1 MLTPEQLQNL
11 PQELTDLYEQLSEFI
26 LRDIARR
33 IAKGAQITDT
43 AEYQMYR
50 ARSLGLST
58 DEIAAKIAEING
70 SSAAEVNRL
79 IREAAAQSDEFD
91 RKMLGADKGAA
102 IPLEDNQQLQ
112 KLISAQIAETAGKCE
127 NLTNTMGFADHDFLG
142 RVYYLSMTDMYRREM
157 DAAHMKVATGA
168 TDYMTA
174 IRQACNKLAASG
186 VRTIDYESGRSDR
199 IEVAARRAILTSV
212 AHVTHRI
219 SEQNGEELGADGWEM
234 SAHSGSRPS
243 HAVYQGRQYTQEQY
257 ERIIKPLIS
266 EPNCRHDV
274 FPIILGVSE
283 PVYTEEELQNIDQ
296 PPFTYEGRKYTAY
309 EASQQMRKME
319 RAMRKQKDRCIVAD
333 ATGDEESFTAAS
345 IKLRRQKD
353 IYEDFC
359 KAADSY
365 TQYERTYVAGYDRRL
380 AGKTGAVTRK
390 QREFEKAQMRLTEGT
405 SHDIIEKTET
415 SDFKNI
421 ISPQNGMSKEYQTV
435 LENKFSGGTADA
447 KRAFTRYVKH
457 DSVADS
463 SYDKTAHFSPV
474 TQKIKMNFAKD
485 QINPKGSGTTFFH
498 EHGHYIDYTS
508 CEGDGYTSTKSPEF
522 GKLLKSD
529 FDSYVNSV
537 MKQNHIELPAA
548 YYKISKELSGHKQ
561 HSVSDLFGGISGN
574 QCVGR
579 YRHKDLYWT
588 KNGAVEKEAF
598 AHMYE
603 AQFDAEKY
611 ELMKKYF
618 PNALNEFEK
627 LLNGVIK

>member
-11 PQELTDLYEQLSEFI
+11 PQELTDLYDQLSEFI

-33 IAKGAQITDT
+33 IAKGAEITDT
-43 AEYQMYR
+43 AEYQLYR
-50 ARSLGLST
+50 AKSLGLST

-70 SSAAEVNRL
+70 SSASEINRL

-91 RKMLGADKGAA
+91 RKMLGVDKGAA
-102 IPLEDNQQLQ
+102 VPLEENAQLQ

-157 DAAHMKVATGA
+157 DSAHMKVVTGA

-243 HAVYQGRQYTQEQY
+243 HAVYQGRQYTQKQY

-296 PPFTYEGRKYTAY
+296 PPFTYEGRTYTAY

-333 ATGDEESFTAAS
+333 AAGDEESFTTAS

-390 QREFEKAQMRLTEGT
+390 QRAFEKVQIRLTEEKNRA
-405 SHDIIEKTET
+405 IIEQEKRKEQFRSDLKSGKINT
-415 SDFKNI
+415 SLDVKNQKKHI
-421 ISPQNGMSKEYQTV
+421 ISPEWKNNVRQQIKKLHDGDTKAASPKSRLFKDVTPEKLFKEYSGKGTLRLQKNSTTV
-435 LENKFSGGTADA
+435 DEFVTADYPVGITFDR
-447 KRAFTRYVKH
+447 KLQKYVRTRRFQIRYQDGGYH
-457 DSVADS
+457 L
-463 SYDKTAHFSPV
+463 FPV
-474 TQKIKMNFAKD
+474 
-485 QINPKGSGTTFFH
+485 S
-498 EHGHYIDYTS
+498 
-508 CEGDGYTSTKSPEF
+508 
-522 GKLLKSD
+522 
-529 FDSYVNSV
+529 
-537 MKQNHIELPAA
+537 
-548 YYKISKELSGHKQ
+548 
-561 HSVSDLFGGISGN
+561 
-574 QCVGR
+574 
-579 YRHKDLYWT
+579 
-588 KNGAVEKEAF
+588 EKE
-598 AHMYE
+598 
-603 AQFDAEKY
+603 DD
-611 ELMKKYF
+611 
-618 PNALNEFEK
+618 
-627 LLNGVIK
+627 

>member
-11 PQELTDLYEQLSEFI
+11 PQELTDLYDQLSEFI

-33 IAKGAQITDT
+33 IAKGAEITDT
-43 AEYQMYR
+43 AEYQLYR
-50 ARSLGLST
+50 AKSLGLST

-70 SSAAEVNRL
+70 SSASEINRL

-91 RKMLGADKGAA
+91 RKMLGVDKGAA
-102 IPLEDNQQLQ
+102 VPLEENAQLQ

-157 DAAHMKVATGA
+157 DSAHMKVVTGV

-199 IEVAARRAILTSV
+199 IEVAARRTLLTSV

-296 PPFTYEGRKYTAY
+296 PPFTYEGRTYTAY

-333 ATGDEESFTAAS
+333 AAGDEEAFATAS
-345 IKLRRQKD
+345 IRLNRQKY

-365 TQYERTYVAGYDRRL
+365 TEYERTYV
-380 AGKTGAVTRK
+380 TGFNRSIAARSGVAAIKKEYKLIASTLDKSAVP
-390 QREFEKAQMRLTEGT
+390 
-405 SHDIIEKTET
+405 SID
-415 SDFKNI
+415 DFKKMLYNNSDEYKQLRHQFNEKVI
-421 ISPQNGMSKEYQTV
+421 NSDYDDIKHLNGSLSDKVTIQWYV
-435 LENKFSGGTADA
+435 L
-447 KRAFTRYVKH
+447 
-457 DSVADS
+457 
-463 SYDKTAHFSPV
+463 YDKKIPDMIDRNQSIEDQARQAHALRNQFRTNARDLMLNQDERKWLDKSHPNLTFEEQVDKKMSDKGMTRDEAIQDILKTAS
-474 TQKIKMNFAKD
+474 
-485 QINPKGSGTTFFH
+485 
-498 EHGHYIDYTS
+498 
-508 CEGDGYTSTKSPEF
+508 KSNKKVNEKF
-522 GKLLKSD
+522 KL
-529 FDSYVNSV
+529 
-537 MKQNHIELPAA
+537 
-548 YYKISKELSGHKQ
+548 
-561 HSVSDLFGGISGN
+561 
-574 QCVGR
+574 
-579 YRHKDLYWT
+579 
-588 KNGAVEKEAF
+588 
-598 AHMYE
+598 
-603 AQFDAEKY
+603 
-611 ELMKKYF
+611 
-618 PNALNEFEK
+618 
-627 LLNGVIK
+627 

>member
-11 PQELTDLYEQLSEFI
+11 PQELTDLYDQLSEFI

-33 IAKGAQITDT
+33 IAKGAEITDT
-43 AEYQMYR
+43 AEYQLYR
-50 ARSLGLST
+50 AKSLGLST

-70 SSAAEVNRL
+70 SSASEINRL

-91 RKMLGADKGAA
+91 RKMLGVDKGAA
-102 IPLEDNQQLQ
+102 VPLEENAQLQ

-157 DAAHMKVATGA
+157 DSAHMKVVTGA

-186 VRTIDYESGRSDR
+186 VRTIDYESRRSDR

-296 PPFTYEGRKYTAY
+296 PPFTYEGRTYTAY

-333 ATGDEESFTAAS
+333 AAGDEEAFATAS
-345 IKLRRQKD
+345 IRLNRQKY

-365 TQYERTYVAGYDRRL
+365 TEYERTYVTGFNRSIAARSGVAAIKKEYKLIASTLDKSAVPSIDDFKKMLYNNSDEYKQLRHQFNEKVINSDYDDIKHL
-380 AGKTGAVTRK
+380 NGSLSDKVTRQWYVLHDK
-390 QREFEKAQMRLTEGT
+390 KIPDMIDRNQSIEDQARQAHALRNQFRTNARDLMLNQDERKWLDKSHPNLTFEEQVDKKMSDKGMTRDEAIQ
-405 SHDIIEKTET
+405 DI
-415 SDFKNI
+415 
-421 ISPQNGMSKEYQTV
+421 
-435 LENKFSGGTADA
+435 L
-447 KRAFTRYVKH
+447 
-457 DSVADS
+457 
-463 SYDKTAHFSPV
+463 KTAS
-474 TQKIKMNFAKD
+474 
-485 QINPKGSGTTFFH
+485 
-498 EHGHYIDYTS
+498 
-508 CEGDGYTSTKSPEF
+508 KSNKKVNEKF
-522 GKLLKSD
+522 KL
-529 FDSYVNSV
+529 
-537 MKQNHIELPAA
+537 
-548 YYKISKELSGHKQ
+548 
-561 HSVSDLFGGISGN
+561 
-574 QCVGR
+574 
-579 YRHKDLYWT
+579 
-588 KNGAVEKEAF
+588 
-598 AHMYE
+598 
-603 AQFDAEKY
+603 
-611 ELMKKYF
+611 
-618 PNALNEFEK
+618 
-627 LLNGVIK
+627 

>member
-11 PQELTDLYEQLSEFI
+11 PQELTDLYGQLSEFI
-26 LRDIARR
+26 LQDIARR

-43 AEYQMYR
+43 AEYQLYR

-70 SSAAEVNRL
+70 SSAAEINRL

-157 DAAHMKVATGA
+157 DSAHMKVATGA

-199 IEVAARRAILTSV
+199 IEVAARRALLTSV

-243 HAVYQGRQYTQEQY
+243 HAVYQGRQYTQKQY

-296 PPFTYEGRKYTAY
+296 PPFTYEGRTYTAY

-333 ATGDEESFTAAS
+333 AAGDEEAFATAS
-345 IKLRRQKD
+345 IRLNRQKY

-365 TQYERTYVAGYDRRL
+365 TEYERTYVTGFNRSIAARSGVAAIKKEYKLIASTLDKSAVPSIDDFKKMLYNNSDEYKQLRHQFNEKVINSDYDDIKHL
-380 AGKTGAVTRK
+380 NGSLSDKVTRQWYVLHDK
-390 QREFEKAQMRLTEGT
+390 KIPDMIDRNQSIEDQARQAHALRNQFRTNARDLMLNQDERKWLDKSHPNLTFEEQVDKKMSDKGMTRDEAIQ
-405 SHDIIEKTET
+405 DI
-415 SDFKNI
+415 
-421 ISPQNGMSKEYQTV
+421 
-435 LENKFSGGTADA
+435 L
-447 KRAFTRYVKH
+447 
-457 DSVADS
+457 
-463 SYDKTAHFSPV
+463 KTAS
-474 TQKIKMNFAKD
+474 
-485 QINPKGSGTTFFH
+485 
-498 EHGHYIDYTS
+498 
-508 CEGDGYTSTKSPEF
+508 KSNKKVNEKF
-522 GKLLKSD
+522 KL
-529 FDSYVNSV
+529 
-537 MKQNHIELPAA
+537 
-548 YYKISKELSGHKQ
+548 
-561 HSVSDLFGGISGN
+561 
-574 QCVGR
+574 
-579 YRHKDLYWT
+579 
-588 KNGAVEKEAF
+588 
-598 AHMYE
+598 
-603 AQFDAEKY
+603 
-611 ELMKKYF
+611 
-618 PNALNEFEK
+618 
-627 LLNGVIK
+627 

>member
-11 PQELTDLYEQLSEFI
+11 PQELTDLYDQLSEFI

-33 IAKGAQITDT
+33 IAKGAEITDT
-43 AEYQMYR
+43 AEYQLYR
-50 ARSLGLST
+50 AKSLGLST

-70 SSAAEVNRL
+70 SSASEINRL

-91 RKMLGADKGAA
+91 RKMLGVDKGAA
-102 IPLEDNQQLQ
+102 VPLEENAQLQ

-157 DAAHMKVATGA
+157 DSAHMKVVTGV

-199 IEVAARRAILTSV
+199 IEVAARRTLLTSV

-283 PVYTEEELQNIDQ
+283 PTYTEEELQNIDQ
-296 PPFTYEGRKYTAY
+296 PPFTYEGRTYTAY

-333 ATGDEESFTAAS
+333 AAGDEEAFATAS
-345 IKLRRQKD
+345 IRLNRQKY

-365 TQYERTYVAGYDRRL
+365 TEYERTYVTGFNRSIAARSGVAAIKKEYKLIASTLDKSAVPSIDDFKKMLYNNSDEYKRLRHQFNEKVINSDYDDIKHL
-380 AGKTGAVTRK
+380 NGSLSDKVTR
-390 QREFEKAQMRLTEGT
+390 QW
-405 SHDIIEKTET
+405 
-415 SDFKNI
+415 
-421 ISPQNGMSKEYQTV
+421 YV
-435 LENKFSGGTADA
+435 L
-447 KRAFTRYVKH
+447 
-457 DSVADS
+457 
-463 SYDKTAHFSPV
+463 YDKKIPDMIDRNQSIEDQARQAHALRNQFRTNARDLMLNQDERKWLDKSHPNLTFEEQVDKKMSDKGMTRDEAIQDILKTAS
-474 TQKIKMNFAKD
+474 
-485 QINPKGSGTTFFH
+485 
-498 EHGHYIDYTS
+498 
-508 CEGDGYTSTKSPEF
+508 KSNKKVNEKF
-522 GKLLKSD
+522 KL
-529 FDSYVNSV
+529 
-537 MKQNHIELPAA
+537 
-548 YYKISKELSGHKQ
+548 
-561 HSVSDLFGGISGN
+561 
-574 QCVGR
+574 
-579 YRHKDLYWT
+579 
-588 KNGAVEKEAF
+588 
-598 AHMYE
+598 
-603 AQFDAEKY
+603 
-611 ELMKKYF
+611 
-618 PNALNEFEK
+618 
-627 LLNGVIK
+627 

>member
-11 PQELTDLYEQLSEFI
+11 PQELTDLYDQLSEFI

-43 AEYQMYR
+43 AEYQLYR

-70 SSAAEVNRL
+70 SSAAEINRL

-102 IPLEDNQQLQ
+102 VPLEENAQLQ

-157 DAAHMKVATGA
+157 DSAHMKVVTGA

-274 FPIILGVSE
+274 FPIILGVSK

-296 PPFTYEGRKYTAY
+296 PPFTYEGRTYTAY

-333 ATGDEESFTAAS
+333 AAGDEESFTTAS

-390 QREFEKAQMRLTEGT
+390 QRAFEKVQIRLTEEKNRA
-405 SHDIIEKTET
+405 IIEQEKRKEQFRSDLKSGKINT
-415 SDFKNI
+415 SLDVKNQKKHI
-421 ISPQNGMSKEYQTV
+421 ISPEWKNNVRQQIKKLHDGDTKAASPKSRLFKDVTPEKLFKEYSGKGTLRLQKNSTTV
-435 LENKFSGGTADA
+435 DEFVTADYPVGITFDR
-447 KRAFTRYVKH
+447 KLQKYVRTRRFQIRYQDGGYH
-457 DSVADS
+457 L
-463 SYDKTAHFSPV
+463 FPV
-474 TQKIKMNFAKD
+474 
-485 QINPKGSGTTFFH
+485 S
-498 EHGHYIDYTS
+498 
-508 CEGDGYTSTKSPEF
+508 
-522 GKLLKSD
+522 
-529 FDSYVNSV
+529 
-537 MKQNHIELPAA
+537 
-548 YYKISKELSGHKQ
+548 
-561 HSVSDLFGGISGN
+561 
-574 QCVGR
+574 
-579 YRHKDLYWT
+579 
-588 KNGAVEKEAF
+588 EKE
-598 AHMYE
+598 
-603 AQFDAEKY
+603 DD
-611 ELMKKYF
+611 
-618 PNALNEFEK
+618 
-627 LLNGVIK
+627 

>member
-11 PQELTDLYEQLSEFI
+11 PQELTDLYDQLSEFI

-43 AEYQMYR
+43 AEYQLYR

-70 SSAAEVNRL
+70 SSAAEINRL

-102 IPLEDNQQLQ
+102 IPLEENTQLQ

-157 DAAHMKVATGA
+157 DAAHMKVVTGA

-199 IEVAARRAILTSV
+199 IEVAARRTLLTSV

-296 PPFTYEGRKYTAY
+296 PPFTYEGRTYTAY

-333 ATGDEESFTAAS
+333 AAGDEESFTTAS

-390 QREFEKAQMRLTEGT
+390 QRAFEKVQIRLTEEKNRA
-405 SHDIIEKTET
+405 IIEQEKRKEQFRSDLKSGKINT
-415 SDFKNI
+415 SLDVKNQKKHI
-421 ISPQNGMSKEYQTV
+421 ISPEWKNNVRQQIKKLHDGDTKAASPKSRLFKDVTPEKLFKEYSGKGTLRLQKNSTTV
-435 LENKFSGGTADA
+435 DEFVTADYPVGITFDR
-447 KRAFTRYVKH
+447 KLQKYVRTRRFQIRYQDGGYH
-457 DSVADS
+457 L
-463 SYDKTAHFSPV
+463 FPV
-474 TQKIKMNFAKD
+474 
-485 QINPKGSGTTFFH
+485 S
-498 EHGHYIDYTS
+498 
-508 CEGDGYTSTKSPEF
+508 
-522 GKLLKSD
+522 
-529 FDSYVNSV
+529 
-537 MKQNHIELPAA
+537 
-548 YYKISKELSGHKQ
+548 
-561 HSVSDLFGGISGN
+561 
-574 QCVGR
+574 
-579 YRHKDLYWT
+579 
-588 KNGAVEKEAF
+588 EKE
-598 AHMYE
+598 
-603 AQFDAEKY
+603 DD
-611 ELMKKYF
+611 
-618 PNALNEFEK
+618 
-627 LLNGVIK
+627 

>member
-11 PQELTDLYEQLSEFI
+11 PQELTDLYDQLSEFI

-33 IAKGAQITDT
+33 IAKGAEITDT
-43 AEYQMYR
+43 AEYQLYR
-50 ARSLGLST
+50 AKSLGLST

-70 SSAAEVNRL
+70 SSASEINRL

-91 RKMLGADKGAA
+91 RKMLGVDKGAA
-102 IPLEDNQQLQ
+102 VPLEENAQLQ

-157 DAAHMKVATGA
+157 DSAHMKVVTGA

-283 PVYTEEELQNIDQ
+283 PTYTEEELQNIDQ
-296 PPFTYEGRKYTAY
+296 PPFTYEGRTYTAY

-333 ATGDEESFTAAS
+333 AAGDEEAVATAS
-345 IKLRRQKD
+345 IRLNRQKY

-365 TQYERTYVAGYDRRL
+365 TEYERTYVTGFNRSIAARSGVAAIKKEYKLIASTLDKSAVPSIDDFKKMLYNNSDEYKQLRHQFNEKVINSDYDDIKHL
-380 AGKTGAVTRK
+380 NGSLSDKVTRQWYVLHDK
-390 QREFEKAQMRLTEGT
+390 KIPDMIDRNQSIEDQARQAHALRNQFRTNARDLMLNQDERKWLDKSHPNLTFEEQVDKKMSDKGMTRDEAIQ
-405 SHDIIEKTET
+405 DI
-415 SDFKNI
+415 
-421 ISPQNGMSKEYQTV
+421 
-435 LENKFSGGTADA
+435 L
-447 KRAFTRYVKH
+447 
-457 DSVADS
+457 
-463 SYDKTAHFSPV
+463 KTAS
-474 TQKIKMNFAKD
+474 
-485 QINPKGSGTTFFH
+485 
-498 EHGHYIDYTS
+498 
-508 CEGDGYTSTKSPEF
+508 KSNKKVNEKF
-522 GKLLKSD
+522 KL
-529 FDSYVNSV
+529 
-537 MKQNHIELPAA
+537 
-548 YYKISKELSGHKQ
+548 
-561 HSVSDLFGGISGN
+561 
-574 QCVGR
+574 
-579 YRHKDLYWT
+579 
-588 KNGAVEKEAF
+588 
-598 AHMYE
+598 
-603 AQFDAEKY
+603 
-611 ELMKKYF
+611 
-618 PNALNEFEK
+618 
-627 LLNGVIK
+627 

>member
-11 PQELTDLYEQLSEFI
+11 PQELTDLYSELSEFI

-70 SSAAEVNRL
+70 SSAAEINRL

-102 IPLEDNQQLQ
+102 IPLEENTQLQ

-157 DAAHMKVATGA
+157 DSAHMKVTTGA

-174 IRQACNKLAASG
+174 IRQAYNKLAASG

-283 PVYTEEELQNIDQ
+283 PTYTEEELQNIDQ
-296 PPFTYEGRKYTAY
+296 PPFTYEGRTYTAY

-333 ATGDEESFTAAS
+333 AAGDEEAFATAS
-345 IKLRRQKD
+345 IRLNRQKY

-365 TQYERTYVAGYDRRL
+365 TEYERTYVTGFNRSIAARSGVAAIKKEYKLIASTLDKSAVPSIDDFKKMLYNNSDEYKQLRHQFNEKVINSDYDDIKHL
-380 AGKTGAVTRK
+380 NGSLSDKVTR
-390 QREFEKAQMRLTEGT
+390 QW
-405 SHDIIEKTET
+405 
-415 SDFKNI
+415 
-421 ISPQNGMSKEYQTV
+421 YV
-435 LENKFSGGTADA
+435 L
-447 KRAFTRYVKH
+447 
-457 DSVADS
+457 
-463 SYDKTAHFSPV
+463 YDKKIPDMIDRNQSIEDQARQAHALRNQFRTNARDLMLNQDERKWLDKSHPNLTFEEQVDKKMSDKGMTRDEAIQDILKTAS
-474 TQKIKMNFAKD
+474 
-485 QINPKGSGTTFFH
+485 
-498 EHGHYIDYTS
+498 
-508 CEGDGYTSTKSPEF
+508 KSNKKVNEKF
-522 GKLLKSD
+522 KL
-529 FDSYVNSV
+529 
-537 MKQNHIELPAA
+537 
-548 YYKISKELSGHKQ
+548 
-561 HSVSDLFGGISGN
+561 
-574 QCVGR
+574 
-579 YRHKDLYWT
+579 
-588 KNGAVEKEAF
+588 
-598 AHMYE
+598 
-603 AQFDAEKY
+603 
-611 ELMKKYF
+611 
-618 PNALNEFEK
+618 
-627 LLNGVIK
+627 

>member
-11 PQELTDLYEQLSEFI
+11 PQELTDLYDQLSEFI

-43 AEYQMYR
+43 AEYQLYR

-70 SSAAEVNRL
+70 SSAAEINRL

-102 IPLEDNQQLQ
+102 VPLEENAQLQ

-157 DAAHMKVATGA
+157 DSAHMKVATGA

-199 IEVAARRAILTSV
+199 IEVAVRRALLTSV

-333 ATGDEESFTAAS
+333 AAGDEDSFTAAS

-390 QREFEKAQMRLTEGT
+390 QREFEKAQIRLTEEKNRA
-405 SHDIIEKTET
+405 IIEQEKRKEQFRSDLKSGKINT
-415 SDFKNI
+415 SLDVKNQKKHI
-421 ISPQNGMSKEYQTV
+421 ISPEWKNNVRQQIKKLHDGDTKAASPKSRLFKDVTPEKLFKEYSGKGTLRLQKNSTTV
-435 LENKFSGGTADA
+435 DEFVTADYPVGITFDR
-447 KRAFTRYVKH
+447 KLQKYVRTRRFQIRYQDGGYH
-457 DSVADS
+457 L
-463 SYDKTAHFSPV
+463 FPV
-474 TQKIKMNFAKD
+474 
-485 QINPKGSGTTFFH
+485 S
-498 EHGHYIDYTS
+498 
-508 CEGDGYTSTKSPEF
+508 
-522 GKLLKSD
+522 
-529 FDSYVNSV
+529 
-537 MKQNHIELPAA
+537 
-548 YYKISKELSGHKQ
+548 
-561 HSVSDLFGGISGN
+561 
-574 QCVGR
+574 
-579 YRHKDLYWT
+579 
-588 KNGAVEKEAF
+588 EKE
-598 AHMYE
+598 
-603 AQFDAEKY
+603 DD
-611 ELMKKYF
+611 
-618 PNALNEFEK
+618 
-627 LLNGVIK
+627 

>member
-11 PQELTDLYEQLSEFI
+11 PQELTDLYDQLSEFI

-33 IAKGAQITDT
+33 IAKGAKITDT
-43 AEYQMYR
+43 AEYQLYR

-70 SSAAEVNRL
+70 SSAAEINRL

-102 IPLEDNQQLQ
+102 VPLEENAQLQ

-127 NLTNTMGFADHDFLG
+127 NLTNTLGFADHDFLG

-157 DAAHMKVATGA
+157 DSAHMKVATGA

-283 PVYTEEELQNIDQ
+283 PTYTEEELQNIDQ
-296 PPFTYEGRKYTAY
+296 PPFTYEGRTYTAY

-333 ATGDEESFTAAS
+333 AAGDEEAFATAS
-345 IKLRRQKD
+345 IRLNRQKY

-365 TQYERTYVAGYDRRL
+365 TEYERTYVTGFNRSIAARSGVAAIKKEYKLIASTLDKSAVPSIDDFKKMLYNSDEYKQLRHQFNEKVINSDYDDIKHL
-380 AGKTGAVTRK
+380 NGSLSDKVTRQWYVLHDK
-390 QREFEKAQMRLTEGT
+390 KIPDMIDRNQSIEDQARQAHALRNQFRTNARDLMLNQDERKWLDKSHPNLTFEEQVDKKMSDKGMTRDEAIQ
-405 SHDIIEKTET
+405 DI
-415 SDFKNI
+415 
-421 ISPQNGMSKEYQTV
+421 
-435 LENKFSGGTADA
+435 L
-447 KRAFTRYVKH
+447 
-457 DSVADS
+457 
-463 SYDKTAHFSPV
+463 KTAS
-474 TQKIKMNFAKD
+474 
-485 QINPKGSGTTFFH
+485 
-498 EHGHYIDYTS
+498 
-508 CEGDGYTSTKSPEF
+508 KSNKKVNEKF
-522 GKLLKSD
+522 KL
-529 FDSYVNSV
+529 
-537 MKQNHIELPAA
+537 
-548 YYKISKELSGHKQ
+548 
-561 HSVSDLFGGISGN
+561 
-574 QCVGR
+574 
-579 YRHKDLYWT
+579 
-588 KNGAVEKEAF
+588 
-598 AHMYE
+598 
-603 AQFDAEKY
+603 
-611 ELMKKYF
+611 
-618 PNALNEFEK
+618 
-627 LLNGVIK
+627 

>member
-11 PQELTDLYEQLSEFI
+11 PQELTDLYDQLSEFI

-43 AEYQMYR
+43 AEYQLYR

-70 SSAAEVNRL
+70 SSAAEINRL

-102 IPLEDNQQLQ
+102 VPLEENAQLQ

-157 DAAHMKVATGA
+157 DSAHMKVATGA

-199 IEVAARRAILTSV
+199 IEVAARRALLTSV

-296 PPFTYEGRKYTAY
+296 PPFTYEGRTYTAY

-333 ATGDEESFTAAS
+333 AAGDEEAFATAS
-345 IKLRRQKD
+345 IRLNRQKY

-365 TQYERTYVAGYDRRL
+365 TEYERTYVTGFNRSIAARSGVAAIKKEYKLIASTLDKSAVPSIDDFKKMLYNNSDEYKQLRHQFNEKVINSDYDDIKHL
-380 AGKTGAVTRK
+380 NGSLSDKVTR
-390 QREFEKAQMRLTEGT
+390 QW
-405 SHDIIEKTET
+405 
-415 SDFKNI
+415 
-421 ISPQNGMSKEYQTV
+421 YV
-435 LENKFSGGTADA
+435 L
-447 KRAFTRYVKH
+447 
-457 DSVADS
+457 
-463 SYDKTAHFSPV
+463 YDKKIPDMIDRNQSIEDQARQAHALRNQFRTNARDLMLNQDERKWLDKSHPNLTFEEQVDKKMSDKGMTRDEAIQDILKTAS
-474 TQKIKMNFAKD
+474 
-485 QINPKGSGTTFFH
+485 
-498 EHGHYIDYTS
+498 
-508 CEGDGYTSTKSPEF
+508 KSNKKVNEKF
-522 GKLLKSD
+522 KL
-529 FDSYVNSV
+529 
-537 MKQNHIELPAA
+537 
-548 YYKISKELSGHKQ
+548 
-561 HSVSDLFGGISGN
+561 
-574 QCVGR
+574 
-579 YRHKDLYWT
+579 
-588 KNGAVEKEAF
+588 
-598 AHMYE
+598 
-603 AQFDAEKY
+603 
-611 ELMKKYF
+611 
-618 PNALNEFEK
+618 
-627 LLNGVIK
+627 

>member
-11 PQELTDLYEQLSEFI
+11 PQELTDLYDQLSEFI

-33 IAKGAQITDT
+33 IAKGAEITDT
-43 AEYQMYR
+43 AEYQLYR
-50 ARSLGLST
+50 AKSLGLST

-70 SSAAEVNRL
+70 SSASEINRL

-91 RKMLGADKGAA
+91 RKMLGVDKGAA
-102 IPLEDNQQLQ
+102 VPLEENAQLQ

-157 DAAHMKVATGA
+157 DSAHMKVVTGV

-199 IEVAARRAILTSV
+199 IEVAARRTLLTSV

-296 PPFTYEGRKYTAY
+296 PPFTYEGRTYTAY

-333 ATGDEESFTAAS
+333 AAGDEEAFATAS
-345 IKLRRQKD
+345 IRLNRQKY

-365 TQYERTYVAGYDRRL
+365 TEYERTYVTGFNRSIAARSGVAAIKKEYKLIASTLDKSAVPSIDDFKKMLYNNSDEYKQLRHQFKEKVINSDYDDIKHL
-380 AGKTGAVTRK
+380 NGSLSDKVTRQWYVLHDK
-390 QREFEKAQMRLTEGT
+390 KIPDMIDRNQSIEDQARQAHALRNQFRTNARDLMLNQDERKWLDKSHPNLTFEEQVDKKMSDKGMTRDEAIQ
-405 SHDIIEKTET
+405 DI
-415 SDFKNI
+415 
-421 ISPQNGMSKEYQTV
+421 
-435 LENKFSGGTADA
+435 L
-447 KRAFTRYVKH
+447 
-457 DSVADS
+457 
-463 SYDKTAHFSPV
+463 KTAS
-474 TQKIKMNFAKD
+474 
-485 QINPKGSGTTFFH
+485 
-498 EHGHYIDYTS
+498 
-508 CEGDGYTSTKSPEF
+508 KSNKKVNEKF
-522 GKLLKSD
+522 KL
-529 FDSYVNSV
+529 
-537 MKQNHIELPAA
+537 
-548 YYKISKELSGHKQ
+548 
-561 HSVSDLFGGISGN
+561 
-574 QCVGR
+574 
-579 YRHKDLYWT
+579 
-588 KNGAVEKEAF
+588 
-598 AHMYE
+598 
-603 AQFDAEKY
+603 
-611 ELMKKYF
+611 
-618 PNALNEFEK
+618 
-627 LLNGVIK
+627 

>member
-11 PQELTDLYEQLSEFI
+11 PQELTDLYDQLSDFI

-43 AEYQMYR
+43 AEYQLYR

-70 SSAAEVNRL
+70 SSAAEINRL

-102 IPLEDNQQLQ
+102 IPLEENTQLQ

-157 DAAHMKVATGA
+157 DAAHMKVVTGA

-199 IEVAARRAILTSV
+199 IEVAARRALLTSV

-243 HAVYQGRQYTQEQY
+243 HAVYQGRQYTQKQY

-296 PPFTYEGRKYTAY
+296 PPFTYEGRTYTAY

-333 ATGDEESFTAAS
+333 AAGDEESFTTAS

-390 QREFEKAQMRLTEGT
+390 QRAFEKVQIRLTEEKNRA
-405 SHDIIEKTET
+405 IIEQEKRKEQFRSDLKSGKINT
-415 SDFKNI
+415 SLDVKNQKKHI
-421 ISPQNGMSKEYQTV
+421 ISPEWKNNVRQQIKKLHDGDTKAASPKSRLFKDVTPEKLFKEYSGKGTLRLQKNSTTV
-435 LENKFSGGTADA
+435 DEFVTADYPVGITFDR
-447 KRAFTRYVKH
+447 KLQKYVRTRRFQIRYQDGGYH
-457 DSVADS
+457 L
-463 SYDKTAHFSPV
+463 FPV
-474 TQKIKMNFAKD
+474 
-485 QINPKGSGTTFFH
+485 S
-498 EHGHYIDYTS
+498 
-508 CEGDGYTSTKSPEF
+508 
-522 GKLLKSD
+522 
-529 FDSYVNSV
+529 
-537 MKQNHIELPAA
+537 
-548 YYKISKELSGHKQ
+548 
-561 HSVSDLFGGISGN
+561 
-574 QCVGR
+574 
-579 YRHKDLYWT
+579 
-588 KNGAVEKEAF
+588 EKE
-598 AHMYE
+598 
-603 AQFDAEKY
+603 DD
-611 ELMKKYF
+611 
-618 PNALNEFEK
+618 
-627 LLNGVIK
+627 

>member
-11 PQELTDLYEQLSEFI
+11 PQELTDLYGQLSEFI
-26 LRDIARR
+26 LQDIARR

-43 AEYQMYR
+43 AEYQLYR

-70 SSAAEVNRL
+70 SSAAEINRL

-157 DAAHMKVATGA
+157 DSAHMKVATGA

-199 IEVAARRAILTSV
+199 IEVAARRALLTSV

-283 PVYTEEELQNIDQ
+283 PVYTEEELKNIDQ
-296 PPFTYEGRKYTAY
+296 SPFTYEGRKYTAY

-333 ATGDEESFTAAS
+333 AAGDEDSFTAAS

-390 QREFEKAQMRLTEGT
+390 QRAFEKVQIRLTEEKNRA
-405 SHDIIEKTET
+405 IIEQEKRKEQFRSDLKSGKINT
-415 SDFKNI
+415 SLDVKNQKKHI
-421 ISPQNGMSKEYQTV
+421 ISPEWKNNVRQQIKKLHDGDTKAASPKSRLFKDVTPEKLFKEYSGKGTLRLQKNSTTV
-435 LENKFSGGTADA
+435 DEFVTADYPVGITFDR
-447 KRAFTRYVKH
+447 KLQKYVRTRRFQIRYQDGGYH
-457 DSVADS
+457 L
-463 SYDKTAHFSPV
+463 FPV
-474 TQKIKMNFAKD
+474 
-485 QINPKGSGTTFFH
+485 S
-498 EHGHYIDYTS
+498 
-508 CEGDGYTSTKSPEF
+508 
-522 GKLLKSD
+522 
-529 FDSYVNSV
+529 
-537 MKQNHIELPAA
+537 
-548 YYKISKELSGHKQ
+548 
-561 HSVSDLFGGISGN
+561 
-574 QCVGR
+574 
-579 YRHKDLYWT
+579 
-588 KNGAVEKEAF
+588 EKE
-598 AHMYE
+598 
-603 AQFDAEKY
+603 DD
-611 ELMKKYF
+611 
-618 PNALNEFEK
+618 
-627 LLNGVIK
+627 

>member
-1 MLTPEQLQNL
+1 MLTPKQLQNL
-11 PQELTDLYEQLSEFI
+11 PQDLTDLYEQLSEFI

-33 IAKGAQITDT
+33 IAKGAEITDT
-43 AEYQMYR
+43 AEYQLYR

-70 SSAAEVNRL
+70 SSAAEINRL

-102 IPLEDNQQLQ
+102 IPLEENTQLQ
-112 KLISAQIAETAGKCE
+112 KLISAQIKETSWKCE

-157 DAAHMKVATGA
+157 DPAHMKVTTGA

-174 IRQACNKLAASG
+174 IRQACSKLAASG

-199 IEVAARRAILTSV
+199 IEVAARRALLTSV

-219 SEQNGEELGADGWEM
+219 SEENGEELGADGWEM

-243 HAVYQGRQYTQEQY
+243 HAIYQGRQYTQEQY

-333 ATGDEESFTAAS
+333 AAGDEEAFATAS
-345 IKLRRQKD
+345 IRLNRQKY

-365 TQYERTYVAGYDRRL
+365 TEYERTYVTGFNRSIAARSGVAVIKKEYKLIASTLDKSAVPSIDDFKKMLYNNSDEYKQLRHQFNEKVINSDYDDIKHL
-380 AGKTGAVTRK
+380 NGSLSDKVTRQWYVLHDK
-390 QREFEKAQMRLTEGT
+390 QIPDMVDKSKSIEEQARQAHALRNQFRTNARDLMLNQDERKWLDKERPNMSFEEQIQDKIKRGKASNREEAVLSILHSAKK
-405 SHDIIEKTET
+405 S
-415 SDFKNI
+415 N
-421 ISPQNGMSKEYQTV
+421 SKVNE
-435 LENKFSGGTADA
+435 KFSIQD
-447 KRAFTRYVKH
+447 
-457 DSVADS
+457 
-463 SYDKTAHFSPV
+463 
-474 TQKIKMNFAKD
+474 
-485 QINPKGSGTTFFH
+485 
-498 EHGHYIDYTS
+498 
-508 CEGDGYTSTKSPEF
+508 
-522 GKLLKSD
+522 
-529 FDSYVNSV
+529 
-537 MKQNHIELPAA
+537 
-548 YYKISKELSGHKQ
+548 
-561 HSVSDLFGGISGN
+561 
-574 QCVGR
+574 
-579 YRHKDLYWT
+579 
-588 KNGAVEKEAF
+588 
-598 AHMYE
+598 
-603 AQFDAEKY
+603 
-611 ELMKKYF
+611 
-618 PNALNEFEK
+618 
-627 LLNGVIK
+627 

>member
-11 PQELTDLYEQLSEFI
+11 PQELTDLYDQLSEFI

-33 IAKGAQITDT
+33 IAKGAKITDT
-43 AEYQMYR
+43 AEYQLYR

-70 SSAAEVNRL
+70 SSAAEINRL

-102 IPLEDNQQLQ
+102 VPLEENAQLQ

-127 NLTNTMGFADHDFLG
+127 NLTNTLGFADHDFLG
-142 RVYYLSMTDMYRREM
+142 GVYYLSMTDMYRREM
-157 DAAHMKVATGA
+157 DSAHMKVATGA

-199 IEVAARRAILTSV
+199 IEVAARRALLTSV

-243 HAVYQGRQYTQEQY
+243 HAVYQGRQYTQKQY

-283 PVYTEEELQNIDQ
+283 PTYTEEELQNIDQ
-296 PPFTYEGRKYTAY
+296 PPFTYEGRTYTAY

-333 ATGDEESFTAAS
+333 AAGDEEAFATAS
-345 IKLRRQKD
+345 IRLNRQKY

-365 TQYERTYVAGYDRRL
+365 TEYERTYVTGFNRSIAARSGVAAIKKEYKLIASTLDKSAVPSIDDFKKMLYNNSDEYKQLRHQFNEKVINSDYDDIKHL
-380 AGKTGAVTRK
+380 NGSLSDKVTR
-390 QREFEKAQMRLTEGT
+390 QW
-405 SHDIIEKTET
+405 
-415 SDFKNI
+415 
-421 ISPQNGMSKEYQTV
+421 YV
-435 LENKFSGGTADA
+435 L
-447 KRAFTRYVKH
+447 
-457 DSVADS
+457 
-463 SYDKTAHFSPV
+463 YDKKIPDMIDRNQSIEDQARQAHALRNQFRTNARDLMLNQDERKWLDKSHPNLTFEEQVDKKMSDKGMTRDEAIQDILKTAS
-474 TQKIKMNFAKD
+474 
-485 QINPKGSGTTFFH
+485 
-498 EHGHYIDYTS
+498 
-508 CEGDGYTSTKSPEF
+508 KSNKKVNEKF
-522 GKLLKSD
+522 KL
-529 FDSYVNSV
+529 
-537 MKQNHIELPAA
+537 
-548 YYKISKELSGHKQ
+548 
-561 HSVSDLFGGISGN
+561 
-574 QCVGR
+574 
-579 YRHKDLYWT
+579 
-588 KNGAVEKEAF
+588 
-598 AHMYE
+598 
-603 AQFDAEKY
+603 
-611 ELMKKYF
+611 
-618 PNALNEFEK
+618 
-627 LLNGVIK
+627 

>member
-11 PQELTDLYEQLSEFI
+11 PQELTDLYDQLSEFI

-33 IAKGAQITDT
+33 IAKGAEITDT
-43 AEYQMYR
+43 AEYQLYR
-50 ARSLGLST
+50 AKSLGLST

-70 SSAAEVNRL
+70 SSASEINRL

-102 IPLEDNQQLQ
+102 VPLEENTQLQ
-112 KLISAQIAETAGKCE
+112 KLISAQIVETAGKCE

-157 DAAHMKVATGA
+157 DSAHMKVATGA

-199 IEVAARRAILTSV
+199 IEVAARRALLTSV

-283 PVYTEEELQNIDQ
+283 PVYTEEELKNIDQ
-296 PPFTYEGRKYTAY
+296 SPFTYEGRKYTAY

-333 ATGDEESFTAAS
+333 AAGDEDS
-345 IKLRRQKD
+345 I
-353 IYEDFC
+353 C
-359 KAADSY
+359 NS
-365 TQYERTYVAGYDRRL
+365 QY
-380 AGKTGAVTRK
+380 
-390 QREFEKAQMRLTEGT
+390 
-405 SHDIIEKTET
+405 
-415 SDFKNI
+415 
-421 ISPQNGMSKEYQTV
+421 SP
-435 LENKFSGGTADA
+435 
-447 KRAFTRYVKH
+447 
-457 DSVADS
+457 
-463 SYDKTAHFSPV
+463 
-474 TQKIKMNFAKD
+474 
-485 QINPKGSGTTFFH
+485 
-498 EHGHYIDYTS
+498 
-508 CEGDGYTSTKSPEF
+508 
-522 GKLLKSD
+522 
-529 FDSYVNSV
+529 
-537 MKQNHIELPAA
+537 
-548 YYKISKELSGHKQ
+548 
-561 HSVSDLFGGISGN
+561 
-574 QCVGR
+574 
-579 YRHKDLYWT
+579 
-588 KNGAVEKEAF
+588 
-598 AHMYE
+598 
-603 AQFDAEKY
+603 
-611 ELMKKYF
+611 
-618 PNALNEFEK
+618 
-627 LLNGVIK
+627 

>member
-11 PQELTDLYEQLSEFI
+11 PKELTDLYSDLSEFI

-33 IAKGAQITDT
+33 IAKGAEITDT

-102 IPLEDNQQLQ
+102 IPLEENTQLQ
-112 KLISAQIAETAGKCE
+112 KLISAQIKETSGKCE

-157 DAAHMKVATGA
+157 DSAHMKVVTGT

-186 VRTIDYESGRSDR
+186 VRTIDYESGHSDR
-199 IEVAARRAILTSV
+199 IEVAARRALLTSV

-243 HAVYQGRQYTQEQY
+243 HAIYQGRQYTQEQY

-333 ATGDEESFTAAS
+333 AAGDEDSFTAAS

-365 TQYERTYVAGYDRRL
+365 TQYERTYVAGYNRRL
-380 AGKTGAVTRK
+380 AGKTGAVTRR
-390 QREFEKAQMRLTEGT
+390 QREFEKAQVRLTDSSGSDKIKGQRAVVRDSDGT
-405 SHDIIEKTET
+405 KHYAHKVGTVDVNDQNAVNKFVSKFEEKYTNADKEHCLVIKPDGT
-415 SDFKNI
+415 VYMSRGDGNSVNTFDLLGAEELKGCFTTHNHPKEYTQYSFSFQDFDFTREINGKRMRAIDFKY
-421 ISPQNGMSKEYQTV
+421 E
-435 LENKFSGGTADA
+435 
-447 KRAFTRYVKH
+447 
-457 DSVADS
+457 
-463 SYDKTAHFSPV
+463 
-474 TQKIKMNFAKD
+474 
-485 QINPKGSGTTFFH
+485 
-498 EHGHYIDYTS
+498 
-508 CEGDGYTSTKSPEF
+508 
-522 GKLLKSD
+522 
-529 FDSYVNSV
+529 
-537 MKQNHIELPAA
+537 
-548 YYKISKELSGHKQ
+548 
-561 HSVSDLFGGISGN
+561 
-574 QCVGR
+574 
-579 YRHKDLYWT
+579 
-588 KNGAVEKEAF
+588 
-598 AHMYE
+598 YE
-603 AQFDAEKY
+603 AI
-611 ELMKKYF
+611 F
-618 PNALNEFEK
+618 PNRTISESEMLDVYNDVENDKHK
-627 LLNGVIK
+627 LFDECGYGFDDYEENIQHVVIKEMCKRLGIKYTRRLRDG

>member
-11 PQELTDLYEQLSEFI
+11 PQELTDLYDQLSEFI

-33 IAKGAQITDT
+33 IAKGAEITDT
-43 AEYQMYR
+43 AEYQLYR
-50 ARSLGLST
+50 AKSLGLST

-70 SSAAEVNRL
+70 SSAAEINRL

-102 IPLEDNQQLQ
+102 VPLEDNKQLQ

-127 NLTNTMGFADHDFLG
+127 NLTNTIGFADHDFLG

-157 DAAHMKVATGA
+157 DSAHMKVVTGA

-186 VRTIDYESGRSDR
+186 VRTIDYESGHSDR
-199 IEVAARRAILTSV
+199 IEVAARRALLTSV

-243 HAVYQGRQYTQEQY
+243 HAVYQGRQYTQAQY

-296 PPFTYEGRKYTAY
+296 PPFTYQGRKYTAY

-319 RAMRKQKDRCIVAD
+319 RTMRKQKDRCIVAD
-333 ATGDEESFTAAS
+333 AAGDKEGFAAAS

-390 QREFEKAQMRLTEGT
+390 QREFEKAQMTMDSDTGDKLRRAAKSAITQNKIVSYEALEKETREPFEQGLERAHPDVKRVINSLKGNTDYAYSHKNKSFYDPTLNYISLRKDSPPGT
-405 SHDIIEKTET
+405 TAHELFHKIDHMNKITDSPEHGISKALHNDWESLLNKSNGDIVGYLVDSYPEAFTFNRKGKVVFKENYRGISDII
-415 SDFKNI
+415 
-421 ISPQNGMSKEYQTV
+421 
-435 LENKFSGGTADA
+435 SGLSG
-447 KRAFTRYVKH
+447 
-457 DSVADS
+457 DS
-463 SYDKTAHFSPV
+463 
-474 TQKIKMNFAKD
+474 
-485 QINPKGSGTTFFH
+485 INL
-498 EHGHYIDYTS
+498 
-508 CEGDGYTSTKSPEF
+508 GYHHK
-522 GKLLKSD
+522 
-529 FDSYVNSV
+529 
-537 MKQNHIELPAA
+537 AA
-548 YYKISKELSGHKQ
+548 YWSQSGA
-561 HSVSDLFGGISGN
+561 LE
-574 QCVGR
+574 R
-579 YRHKDLYWT
+579 
-588 KNGAVEKEAF
+588 EAW
-598 AHMYE
+598 
-603 AQFDAEKY
+603 AQFGRVYYDNDSDVVKM
-611 ELMKKYF
+611 MKSVF
-618 PNALNEFEK
+618 TNFDNSAIMALK
-627 LLNGVIK
+627 GVK

>member
-11 PQELTDLYEQLSEFI
+11 PQDLTDLYEQLSEFI

-33 IAKGAQITDT
+33 IAKGAEITDT
-43 AEYQMYR
+43 AEYQLYR

-70 SSAAEVNRL
+70 SSAAEINRL

-102 IPLEDNQQLQ
+102 IPLEENTQLQ
-112 KLISAQIAETAGKCE
+112 KLISAQIKETSGKCE

-157 DAAHMKVATGA
+157 DSAHMKVTTGA

-174 IRQACNKLAASG
+174 IRQACSKLAASG

-199 IEVAARRAILTSV
+199 IEVAARRALLTSV

-219 SEQNGEELGADGWEM
+219 SEENGEELGADGWEM

-333 ATGDEESFTAAS
+333 AAGDEEAFATAS
-345 IKLRRQKD
+345 IRLNRQKY

-365 TQYERTYVAGYDRRL
+365 TEYERTYVTGFNRSIAARSGVAAIKKEYKLIASTLDKSAVPSIDDFKKMLYNNSDEYKQLRHQFNEKVINSDYDDIKHL
-380 AGKTGAVTRK
+380 NGSLSDKVTRQWYVLHDK
-390 QREFEKAQMRLTEGT
+390 QIPDMVDKSKSIEEQARQAHALRNQFRTNARDLMLNQDERKWLDKERPNMSFEEQIQDKIKRGKASNREEAVLSILHSAKK
-405 SHDIIEKTET
+405 S
-415 SDFKNI
+415 N
-421 ISPQNGMSKEYQTV
+421 SKVNE
-435 LENKFSGGTADA
+435 KFSIQD
-447 KRAFTRYVKH
+447 
-457 DSVADS
+457 
-463 SYDKTAHFSPV
+463 
-474 TQKIKMNFAKD
+474 
-485 QINPKGSGTTFFH
+485 
-498 EHGHYIDYTS
+498 
-508 CEGDGYTSTKSPEF
+508 
-522 GKLLKSD
+522 
-529 FDSYVNSV
+529 
-537 MKQNHIELPAA
+537 
-548 YYKISKELSGHKQ
+548 
-561 HSVSDLFGGISGN
+561 
-574 QCVGR
+574 
-579 YRHKDLYWT
+579 
-588 KNGAVEKEAF
+588 
-598 AHMYE
+598 
-603 AQFDAEKY
+603 
-611 ELMKKYF
+611 
-618 PNALNEFEK
+618 
-627 LLNGVIK
+627 

>member
-11 PQELTDLYEQLSEFI
+11 PQELTDLYGQLSEFI
-26 LRDIARR
+26 LQDIARR

-43 AEYQMYR
+43 AEYQLYR

-70 SSAAEVNRL
+70 SSAAEINRL

-157 DAAHMKVATGA
+157 DSAHMKVATGA

-199 IEVAARRAILTSV
+199 IEVAARRALLTSV

-283 PVYTEEELQNIDQ
+283 PVYTEEELKNIDQ
-296 PPFTYEGRKYTAY
+296 SPFTYEGRKYTAY

-333 ATGDEESFTAAS
+333 AAGDEESFTAAS

-390 QREFEKAQMRLTEGT
+390 QRAFEKVQIRLTEEKNRA
-405 SHDIIEKTET
+405 IIEQEKRKEQFRSDLKSGKINT
-415 SDFKNI
+415 SLDVKNQKKHI
-421 ISPQNGMSKEYQTV
+421 ISPEWKNNVRQQIKKLHDGDTKAASPKSRLFKDVTPEKLFKEYSGKGTLRLQKNSTTV
-435 LENKFSGGTADA
+435 DEFVTADYPVGITFDR
-447 KRAFTRYVKH
+447 KLQKYVRTRRFQIRYQDGGYH
-457 DSVADS
+457 L
-463 SYDKTAHFSPV
+463 FPV
-474 TQKIKMNFAKD
+474 
-485 QINPKGSGTTFFH
+485 S
-498 EHGHYIDYTS
+498 
-508 CEGDGYTSTKSPEF
+508 
-522 GKLLKSD
+522 
-529 FDSYVNSV
+529 
-537 MKQNHIELPAA
+537 
-548 YYKISKELSGHKQ
+548 
-561 HSVSDLFGGISGN
+561 
-574 QCVGR
+574 
-579 YRHKDLYWT
+579 
-588 KNGAVEKEAF
+588 EKE
-598 AHMYE
+598 
-603 AQFDAEKY
+603 DD
-611 ELMKKYF
+611 
-618 PNALNEFEK
+618 
-627 LLNGVIK
+627 

>member
-11 PQELTDLYEQLSEFI
+11 PQELTDLYDQLSEFI

-33 IAKGAQITDT
+33 IAKGAEITDT
-43 AEYQMYR
+43 AEYQLYR
-50 ARSLGLST
+50 AKSLGLST

-70 SSAAEVNRL
+70 SSASEINRL

-102 IPLEDNQQLQ
+102 VPLEENAQLQ

-157 DAAHMKVATGA
+157 DSAHMKVATGA

-199 IEVAARRAILTSV
+199 IEVAARRALLTSV

-296 PPFTYEGRKYTAY
+296 PPFTYEGRTYTAY

-319 RAMRKQKDRCIVAD
+319 RTMRKQKDRCIVAD
-333 ATGDEESFTAAS
+333 AAGDEESFTTAS

-390 QREFEKAQMRLTEGT
+390 QRAFEKVQIRLTEEKNRA
-405 SHDIIEKTET
+405 IIEQEKRKEQFRSDLKSGKINT
-415 SDFKNI
+415 SLDVKNQKKHI
-421 ISPQNGMSKEYQTV
+421 ISPEWKNNVRQQIKKLHDGDTKAASPKSRLFKDVTPEKLFKEYSGKGTLRLQKNSTTV
-435 LENKFSGGTADA
+435 DEFVTADYPVGITFDR
-447 KRAFTRYVKH
+447 KLQKYVRTRRFQIRYQDGGYH
-457 DSVADS
+457 L
-463 SYDKTAHFSPV
+463 FPV
-474 TQKIKMNFAKD
+474 
-485 QINPKGSGTTFFH
+485 S
-498 EHGHYIDYTS
+498 
-508 CEGDGYTSTKSPEF
+508 
-522 GKLLKSD
+522 
-529 FDSYVNSV
+529 
-537 MKQNHIELPAA
+537 
-548 YYKISKELSGHKQ
+548 
-561 HSVSDLFGGISGN
+561 
-574 QCVGR
+574 
-579 YRHKDLYWT
+579 
-588 KNGAVEKEAF
+588 EKE
-598 AHMYE
+598 
-603 AQFDAEKY
+603 DD
-611 ELMKKYF
+611 
-618 PNALNEFEK
+618 
-627 LLNGVIK
+627 

>member
-11 PQELTDLYEQLSEFI
+11 PQELTDLYDQLSEFI

-43 AEYQMYR
+43 AEYQLYR

-70 SSAAEVNRL
+70 SSAAEINRL

-102 IPLEDNQQLQ
+102 VPLEENAQLQ

-157 DAAHMKVATGA
+157 DSAHMKVVTGA

-333 ATGDEESFTAAS
+333 AAGDEESFTAAS

-390 QREFEKAQMRLTEGT
+390 QRAFEKVQIRLTEEKNRA
-405 SHDIIEKTET
+405 IIEQEKRKEQFRSDLKSGKINT
-415 SDFKNI
+415 SLDVKNQKKHI
-421 ISPQNGMSKEYQTV
+421 ISPEWKNNVRQQIKKLHDGDTKAASPKSRLFKDVTPEKLFKEYSGKGTLRLQKNSTTV
-435 LENKFSGGTADA
+435 DEFVTADYPVGITFDR
-447 KRAFTRYVKH
+447 KLQKYVRTRRFQIRYQDGGYH
-457 DSVADS
+457 L
-463 SYDKTAHFSPV
+463 FPV
-474 TQKIKMNFAKD
+474 
-485 QINPKGSGTTFFH
+485 S
-498 EHGHYIDYTS
+498 
-508 CEGDGYTSTKSPEF
+508 
-522 GKLLKSD
+522 
-529 FDSYVNSV
+529 
-537 MKQNHIELPAA
+537 
-548 YYKISKELSGHKQ
+548 
-561 HSVSDLFGGISGN
+561 
-574 QCVGR
+574 
-579 YRHKDLYWT
+579 
-588 KNGAVEKEAF
+588 EKE
-598 AHMYE
+598 
-603 AQFDAEKY
+603 DD
-611 ELMKKYF
+611 
-618 PNALNEFEK
+618 
-627 LLNGVIK
+627 

>member
-11 PQELTDLYEQLSEFI
+11 PKELTDLYDQLSEFI

-33 IAKGAQITDT
+33 IAKGAEITDT
-43 AEYQMYR
+43 AEYQLYR
-50 ARSLGLST
+50 AKSLGLST

-70 SSAAEVNRL
+70 SSAAEINRL

-91 RKMLGADKGAA
+91 RKMLGADNGAA

-127 NLTNTMGFADHDFLG
+127 NLTNTLGFADHDFFG

-157 DAAHMKVATGA
+157 DSAHMKVVTGA

-199 IEVAARRAILTSV
+199 IEVAARRALLTSV

-283 PVYTEEELQNIDQ
+283 PVYTEEELRNIDQ
-296 PPFTYEGRKYTAY
+296 PPFTYQGRKYTAY

-333 ATGDEESFTAAS
+333 AAGDKEGFTAAS

-390 QREFEKAQMRLTEGT
+390 QREFEKAQIRLTEEKNRA
-405 SHDIIEKTET
+405 IIEQEKRKEQFRSDLKSGKINT
-415 SDFKNI
+415 SLDVNNQKKHI
-421 ISPQNGMSKEYQTV
+421 ISPEWKNNVKQQMKKINDGDAKAASPKSRLFKDVTPEKLFKEYSGKGTLRLQKNSTTV
-435 LENKFSGGTADA
+435 DEFVTADYPVGITFDR
-447 KRAFTRYVKH
+447 KLQKYVRTRRFQIRYQDGGYH
-457 DSVADS
+457 L
-463 SYDKTAHFSPV
+463 FPV
-474 TQKIKMNFAKD
+474 
-485 QINPKGSGTTFFH
+485 S
-498 EHGHYIDYTS
+498 
-508 CEGDGYTSTKSPEF
+508 
-522 GKLLKSD
+522 
-529 FDSYVNSV
+529 
-537 MKQNHIELPAA
+537 
-548 YYKISKELSGHKQ
+548 
-561 HSVSDLFGGISGN
+561 
-574 QCVGR
+574 
-579 YRHKDLYWT
+579 
-588 KNGAVEKEAF
+588 EKE
-598 AHMYE
+598 
-603 AQFDAEKY
+603 DD
-611 ELMKKYF
+611 
-618 PNALNEFEK
+618 
-627 LLNGVIK
+627 

>member
-11 PQELTDLYEQLSEFI
+11 PQDLTDLYEQLSEFI

-43 AEYQMYR
+43 AEYQLYR

-70 SSAAEVNRL
+70 SSAAEVDRL

-102 IPLEDNQQLQ
+102 IPLEENTQLQ
-112 KLISAQIAETAGKCE
+112 KLISAQIKETSGKCE

-157 DAAHMKVATGA
+157 DSAHMKVTTGA

-174 IRQACNKLAASG
+174 IRQACSKLAASG

-199 IEVAARRAILTSV
+199 IEVAARRALLTSV

-219 SEQNGEELGADGWEM
+219 SEENGEELGADGWEM

-243 HAVYQGRQYTQEQY
+243 HAIYQGRQYTQEQY

-333 ATGDEESFTAAS
+333 AAGDEEAFATAS
-345 IKLRRQKD
+345 IRLNRQKY

-365 TQYERTYVAGYDRRL
+365 TEYERTYVTGFNRSIAARSGVAVIKKEYKLIASTLDKSAVPSIDDFKKMLYNNSDEYKQLRHQFNEKVINSDYDDIKHL
-380 AGKTGAVTRK
+380 NGSLSDKVTRQWYVLHDK
-390 QREFEKAQMRLTEGT
+390 QIPDMVDKSKSIEEQARQAHALRNQFRTNARDLMLNQDERKWLDKERPNMSFEEQIQDKIKRGKASNREEAVLSILHSAKK
-405 SHDIIEKTET
+405 S
-415 SDFKNI
+415 N
-421 ISPQNGMSKEYQTV
+421 SKVNE
-435 LENKFSGGTADA
+435 KFSIQD
-447 KRAFTRYVKH
+447 
-457 DSVADS
+457 
-463 SYDKTAHFSPV
+463 
-474 TQKIKMNFAKD
+474 
-485 QINPKGSGTTFFH
+485 
-498 EHGHYIDYTS
+498 
-508 CEGDGYTSTKSPEF
+508 
-522 GKLLKSD
+522 
-529 FDSYVNSV
+529 
-537 MKQNHIELPAA
+537 
-548 YYKISKELSGHKQ
+548 
-561 HSVSDLFGGISGN
+561 
-574 QCVGR
+574 
-579 YRHKDLYWT
+579 
-588 KNGAVEKEAF
+588 
-598 AHMYE
+598 
-603 AQFDAEKY
+603 
-611 ELMKKYF
+611 
-618 PNALNEFEK
+618 
-627 LLNGVIK
+627 

>member
-11 PQELTDLYEQLSEFI
+11 PQELTDLYDQLSEFI

-70 SSAAEVNRL
+70 SSAAEINRL

-102 IPLEDNQQLQ
+102 VPLEENAQLQ
-112 KLISAQIAETAGKCE
+112 KLISAQIVETAGKCE

-157 DAAHMKVATGA
+157 DSAHMKVATGA

-219 SEQNGEELGADGWEM
+219 SEQNGEKLGADGWEM

-283 PVYTEEELQNIDQ
+283 PTYTEEELQNIDQ
-296 PPFTYEGRKYTAY
+296 PPFTYEGRTYTAY

-333 ATGDEESFTAAS
+333 AAGDKEAFETAS
-345 IKLRRQKD
+345 IRLNRQKY

-365 TQYERTYVAGYDRRL
+365 TEYERTYVTGFNRSIAARSGVAAIKKEYKLIASTLDKSAVPSIDDFKKMLYNNSDEYKQLRHQFNEKVINSDYDDIKHL
-380 AGKTGAVTRK
+380 NGSLSDKVTRQWYVLHDK
-390 QREFEKAQMRLTEGT
+390 KIPDMIDRNQSIEDQARQAHALRNQFRTNARDLMLNQDERKWLDKSHPNLTFEEQIDKKMSDKGMTRDEAIQ
-405 SHDIIEKTET
+405 DI
-415 SDFKNI
+415 
-421 ISPQNGMSKEYQTV
+421 
-435 LENKFSGGTADA
+435 L
-447 KRAFTRYVKH
+447 
-457 DSVADS
+457 
-463 SYDKTAHFSPV
+463 KTAS
-474 TQKIKMNFAKD
+474 
-485 QINPKGSGTTFFH
+485 
-498 EHGHYIDYTS
+498 
-508 CEGDGYTSTKSPEF
+508 KSNKKVNEKF
-522 GKLLKSD
+522 KL
-529 FDSYVNSV
+529 
-537 MKQNHIELPAA
+537 
-548 YYKISKELSGHKQ
+548 
-561 HSVSDLFGGISGN
+561 
-574 QCVGR
+574 
-579 YRHKDLYWT
+579 
-588 KNGAVEKEAF
+588 
-598 AHMYE
+598 
-603 AQFDAEKY
+603 
-611 ELMKKYF
+611 
-618 PNALNEFEK
+618 
-627 LLNGVIK
+627 

>member
-11 PQELTDLYEQLSEFI
+11 PQELTDLYDQLSEFI

-33 IAKGAQITDT
+33 IAKGAEITDT
-43 AEYQMYR
+43 AEYQLYR
-50 ARSLGLST
+50 AKSLGLST

-70 SSAAEVNRL
+70 SSASEINRL

-91 RKMLGADKGAA
+91 RKMLGVDKGAA
-102 IPLEDNQQLQ
+102 VPLEENAQLQ
-112 KLISAQIAETAGKCE
+112 KLISAQITETAGKCE

-157 DAAHMKVATGA
+157 DSAHMKVATGA

-199 IEVAARRAILTSV
+199 IEVAARRALLTSV

-283 PVYTEEELQNIDQ
+283 PVYTEEELKNIDQ
-296 PPFTYEGRKYTAY
+296 SPFTYEGRTYTAY

-333 ATGDEESFTAAS
+333 AAGDEEAFATAS
-345 IKLRRQKD
+345 IRLNRQKY

-365 TQYERTYVAGYDRRL
+365 TEYERTYVTGFNRSIAARSGVAAIKKEYKLIASTLDKSAVPSIDDFKKMLYNNSDEYKQLRHQFNEKVINSDYDDIKHL
-380 AGKTGAVTRK
+380 NGSLSDKVTR
-390 QREFEKAQMRLTEGT
+390 QW
-405 SHDIIEKTET
+405 
-415 SDFKNI
+415 
-421 ISPQNGMSKEYQTV
+421 YV
-435 LENKFSGGTADA
+435 L
-447 KRAFTRYVKH
+447 
-457 DSVADS
+457 
-463 SYDKTAHFSPV
+463 YDKKIPDMIDRNQSIEDQARQAHALRNQFRTNARDLMLNQDERKWLDKSHPNLTFEEQVDKKMSDKGMTRDEAIQDILKTAS
-474 TQKIKMNFAKD
+474 
-485 QINPKGSGTTFFH
+485 
-498 EHGHYIDYTS
+498 
-508 CEGDGYTSTKSPEF
+508 KSNKKVNEKF
-522 GKLLKSD
+522 KL
-529 FDSYVNSV
+529 
-537 MKQNHIELPAA
+537 
-548 YYKISKELSGHKQ
+548 
-561 HSVSDLFGGISGN
+561 
-574 QCVGR
+574 
-579 YRHKDLYWT
+579 
-588 KNGAVEKEAF
+588 
-598 AHMYE
+598 
-603 AQFDAEKY
+603 
-611 ELMKKYF
+611 
-618 PNALNEFEK
+618 
-627 LLNGVIK
+627 

>member
-11 PQELTDLYEQLSEFI
+11 PQELTDLYDQLSEFI

-43 AEYQMYR
+43 AEYQLYR

-70 SSAAEVNRL
+70 SSAAEINRL

-91 RKMLGADKGAA
+91 RKMLGVDKGAA
-102 IPLEDNQQLQ
+102 VPLEENAQLQ

-157 DAAHMKVATGA
+157 DSAHMKVVTGA

-174 IRQACNKLAASG
+174 IRQDCNKLAASG
-186 VRTIDYESGRSDR
+186 VRTIDYESRRSDR

-296 PPFTYEGRKYTAY
+296 PPFTYEGRTYTAY

-333 ATGDEESFTAAS
+333 AAGDEEAFATAS
-345 IKLRRQKD
+345 IRLNRQKY

-365 TQYERTYVAGYDRRL
+365 TEYERTYVTGFNRSIAARSGVAAIKKEYKLIASTLDKSAVPSIDDFKKMLYNNSDEYKQLRHQFNEKVINSDYDDIKHL
-380 AGKTGAVTRK
+380 NGSLSDKVTR
-390 QREFEKAQMRLTEGT
+390 QW
-405 SHDIIEKTET
+405 
-415 SDFKNI
+415 
-421 ISPQNGMSKEYQTV
+421 YV
-435 LENKFSGGTADA
+435 L
-447 KRAFTRYVKH
+447 
-457 DSVADS
+457 
-463 SYDKTAHFSPV
+463 YDKKIPDMIDRNQSIEDQARQAHALRNQFRTNARDLMLNQDERKWLDKSHPNLTFEEQVDKKMSDKGMTRDEAIQDILKTAS
-474 TQKIKMNFAKD
+474 
-485 QINPKGSGTTFFH
+485 
-498 EHGHYIDYTS
+498 
-508 CEGDGYTSTKSPEF
+508 KSNKKVNEKF
-522 GKLLKSD
+522 KL
-529 FDSYVNSV
+529 
-537 MKQNHIELPAA
+537 
-548 YYKISKELSGHKQ
+548 
-561 HSVSDLFGGISGN
+561 
-574 QCVGR
+574 
-579 YRHKDLYWT
+579 
-588 KNGAVEKEAF
+588 
-598 AHMYE
+598 
-603 AQFDAEKY
+603 
-611 ELMKKYF
+611 
-618 PNALNEFEK
+618 
-627 LLNGVIK
+627 

>member
-11 PQELTDLYEQLSEFI
+11 PQELTDLYDQLSEFI

-43 AEYQMYR
+43 AEYQLYR

-70 SSAAEVNRL
+70 SSAAEINRL

-102 IPLEDNQQLQ
+102 VPLEENAQLQ

-157 DAAHMKVATGA
+157 DSAHMKVVTGV

-296 PPFTYEGRKYTAY
+296 PPFTYEGRTYTAY

-333 ATGDEESFTAAS
+333 AAGDEEAFATAS
-345 IKLRRQKD
+345 IRLNRQKY

-365 TQYERTYVAGYDRRL
+365 TEYERTYVTGFNRSIAARSGVAAIKKEYKLIASTLDKSAVPSIDDFKKMLYNNSDEYKQLRHQFNEKVINSDYDDIKHL
-380 AGKTGAVTRK
+380 NGSLSDKVTRQWYVLHDK
-390 QREFEKAQMRLTEGT
+390 KIPDMIDRNQSIEDQARQAHALRNQFRTNARDLMLNQDERKWLDKSHPNLTFEEQVDKKMSDKGMTRDEAIQ
-405 SHDIIEKTET
+405 DI
-415 SDFKNI
+415 
-421 ISPQNGMSKEYQTV
+421 
-435 LENKFSGGTADA
+435 L
-447 KRAFTRYVKH
+447 
-457 DSVADS
+457 
-463 SYDKTAHFSPV
+463 KTAS
-474 TQKIKMNFAKD
+474 
-485 QINPKGSGTTFFH
+485 
-498 EHGHYIDYTS
+498 
-508 CEGDGYTSTKSPEF
+508 KSNKKVNEKF
-522 GKLLKSD
+522 KL
-529 FDSYVNSV
+529 
-537 MKQNHIELPAA
+537 
-548 YYKISKELSGHKQ
+548 
-561 HSVSDLFGGISGN
+561 
-574 QCVGR
+574 
-579 YRHKDLYWT
+579 
-588 KNGAVEKEAF
+588 
-598 AHMYE
+598 
-603 AQFDAEKY
+603 
-611 ELMKKYF
+611 
-618 PNALNEFEK
+618 
-627 LLNGVIK
+627 

>member
-11 PQELTDLYEQLSEFI
+11 PQELTDLYDQLSEFI

-43 AEYQMYR
+43 AEYQLYR

-70 SSAAEVNRL
+70 SSAAEINRL

-102 IPLEDNQQLQ
+102 VPLEENAQLQ

-157 DAAHMKVATGA
+157 DSAHMKVVTGA

-186 VRTIDYESGRSDR
+186 VRTIDYESRRSDR

-296 PPFTYEGRKYTAY
+296 PPFTYEGRTYTAY

-333 ATGDEESFTAAS
+333 AAGDEEAFATAS
-345 IKLRRQKD
+345 IRLNRQKY

-365 TQYERTYVAGYDRRL
+365 TEYERTYVTGFNRSIAARSGVAAIKKEYKLIASTLDKSAVPSIDDFKKMLYNNSDEYKQLRHQFNEKVINSDYDDIKHL
-380 AGKTGAVTRK
+380 NGSLSDKVTR
-390 QREFEKAQMRLTEGT
+390 QW
-405 SHDIIEKTET
+405 
-415 SDFKNI
+415 
-421 ISPQNGMSKEYQTV
+421 YV
-435 LENKFSGGTADA
+435 L
-447 KRAFTRYVKH
+447 
-457 DSVADS
+457 
-463 SYDKTAHFSPV
+463 YDKKIPDMIDRNQSIEDQARQAHALRNQFRTNARDLMLNQDERKWLDKSHPNLTFEEQVDKKMSDKGMTRDEAIQDILKTAS
-474 TQKIKMNFAKD
+474 
-485 QINPKGSGTTFFH
+485 
-498 EHGHYIDYTS
+498 
-508 CEGDGYTSTKSPEF
+508 KSNKKVNEKF
-522 GKLLKSD
+522 KL
-529 FDSYVNSV
+529 
-537 MKQNHIELPAA
+537 
-548 YYKISKELSGHKQ
+548 
-561 HSVSDLFGGISGN
+561 
-574 QCVGR
+574 
-579 YRHKDLYWT
+579 
-588 KNGAVEKEAF
+588 
-598 AHMYE
+598 
-603 AQFDAEKY
+603 
-611 ELMKKYF
+611 
-618 PNALNEFEK
+618 
-627 LLNGVIK
+627 

>member
-11 PQELTDLYEQLSEFI
+11 PQELTDLYDQLSEFI

-43 AEYQMYR
+43 AEYQLYR

-70 SSAAEVNRL
+70 SSAAEINRL

-102 IPLEDNQQLQ
+102 VPLEENAQLQ

-157 DAAHMKVATGA
+157 DSAHMKVVTGA

-333 ATGDEESFTAAS
+333 AAGDKEGFATAS
-345 IKLRRQKD
+345 IRLNRQKY

-365 TQYERTYVAGYDRRL
+365 TQYERTYVAGFNRSVAAKSGVATIKKEYKLISETLDKSSVPSIDDFKKMLYNNSDEYKQLRHQFNEKVIHSDYKDIKHL
-380 AGKTGAVTRK
+380 NGSLSDKVTRQWYVLHDK
-390 QREFEKAQMRLTEGT
+390 QIPDMVDKSKPIEEQARQAHALRNQFRTNARDLMLNQDERKWLDKSHPNLTFDEQI
-405 SHDIIEKTET
+405 SKKM
-415 SDFKNI
+415 SDK
-421 ISPQNGMSKEYQTV
+421 GMSREEAIQDI
-435 LENKFSGGTADA
+435 L
-447 KRAFTRYVKH
+447 
-457 DSVADS
+457 
-463 SYDKTAHFSPV
+463 KTAS
-474 TQKIKMNFAKD
+474 
-485 QINPKGSGTTFFH
+485 
-498 EHGHYIDYTS
+498 
-508 CEGDGYTSTKSPEF
+508 KSNKKVNEKF
-522 GKLLKSD
+522 KL
-529 FDSYVNSV
+529 
-537 MKQNHIELPAA
+537 
-548 YYKISKELSGHKQ
+548 
-561 HSVSDLFGGISGN
+561 
-574 QCVGR
+574 
-579 YRHKDLYWT
+579 
-588 KNGAVEKEAF
+588 
-598 AHMYE
+598 
-603 AQFDAEKY
+603 
-611 ELMKKYF
+611 
-618 PNALNEFEK
+618 
-627 LLNGVIK
+627 

>member
-11 PQELTDLYEQLSEFI
+11 PQELTDLYDQLSEFI

-33 IAKGAQITDT
+33 IAKGAEITDT
-43 AEYQMYR
+43 AEYQLYR
-50 ARSLGLST
+50 AKSLGLST

-70 SSAAEVNRL
+70 SSASEINRL

-91 RKMLGADKGAA
+91 RKMLGADKSAA
-102 IPLEDNQQLQ
+102 VPLEENAQLQ

-157 DAAHMKVATGA
+157 DSAHMKVATGA

-199 IEVAARRAILTSV
+199 IEVAARRALLTSV

-283 PVYTEEELQNIDQ
+283 PTYTEEELQNIDQ
-296 PPFTYEGRKYTAY
+296 PPFTYEGRTYTAY

-333 ATGDEESFTAAS
+333 AAGDEEAFATAS
-345 IKLRRQKD
+345 IRLNRQKY

-365 TQYERTYVAGYDRRL
+365 TEYERTYVTGFNRSIAARSGVAAIKKEYKLIASTLDKSAVPSIDDFKKMLYNSDEYKQLRHQFNEKVINSDYDDIKHL
-380 AGKTGAVTRK
+380 NGSLSDKVTRQWYVLHDK
-390 QREFEKAQMRLTEGT
+390 KIPDMIDRNQSIEDQARQAHALRNQFRTNARDLMLNQDERKWLDKSHPNLTFEEQVDKKMSDKGMTRDEAIQ
-405 SHDIIEKTET
+405 DI
-415 SDFKNI
+415 
-421 ISPQNGMSKEYQTV
+421 
-435 LENKFSGGTADA
+435 L
-447 KRAFTRYVKH
+447 
-457 DSVADS
+457 
-463 SYDKTAHFSPV
+463 KTAS
-474 TQKIKMNFAKD
+474 
-485 QINPKGSGTTFFH
+485 
-498 EHGHYIDYTS
+498 
-508 CEGDGYTSTKSPEF
+508 KSNKKVNEKF
-522 GKLLKSD
+522 KL
-529 FDSYVNSV
+529 
-537 MKQNHIELPAA
+537 
-548 YYKISKELSGHKQ
+548 
-561 HSVSDLFGGISGN
+561 
-574 QCVGR
+574 
-579 YRHKDLYWT
+579 
-588 KNGAVEKEAF
+588 
-598 AHMYE
+598 
-603 AQFDAEKY
+603 
-611 ELMKKYF
+611 
-618 PNALNEFEK
+618 
-627 LLNGVIK
+627 

>member
-11 PQELTDLYEQLSEFI
+11 PQELTDLYDQLSEFI

-33 IAKGAQITDT
+33 IAKGAEITDT
-43 AEYQMYR
+43 AEYQLYR
-50 ARSLGLST
+50 AKSLGLST

-70 SSAAEVNRL
+70 SSASEINRL

-91 RKMLGADKGAA
+91 RKMLGVDKGAA
-102 IPLEDNQQLQ
+102 VPLEENAQLQ

-157 DAAHMKVATGA
+157 DSAHMKVVTGV

-199 IEVAARRAILTSV
+199 IEVAARRTLLTSV

-243 HAVYQGRQYTQEQY
+243 HAVYQGRQYTQKQY

-296 PPFTYEGRKYTAY
+296 PPFTYEGRTYTAY

-333 ATGDEESFTAAS
+333 AAGDEESFTTAS

-390 QREFEKAQMRLTEGT
+390 QRAFEKVQIRLTEEKNRA
-405 SHDIIEKTET
+405 IIEQEKRKEQFRSDLKSGKINT
-415 SDFKNI
+415 SLDVKNQKKHI
-421 ISPQNGMSKEYQTV
+421 ISPEWKNNVRQQIKKLHDGDTKAASPKSRLFKDVTPEKLFKEYSGKGTLRLQKNSTTV
-435 LENKFSGGTADA
+435 DEFVTADYPVGITFDR
-447 KRAFTRYVKH
+447 KLQKYVRTRRFQIRYQDGGYH
-457 DSVADS
+457 L
-463 SYDKTAHFSPV
+463 FPV
-474 TQKIKMNFAKD
+474 
-485 QINPKGSGTTFFH
+485 S
-498 EHGHYIDYTS
+498 
-508 CEGDGYTSTKSPEF
+508 
-522 GKLLKSD
+522 
-529 FDSYVNSV
+529 
-537 MKQNHIELPAA
+537 
-548 YYKISKELSGHKQ
+548 
-561 HSVSDLFGGISGN
+561 
-574 QCVGR
+574 
-579 YRHKDLYWT
+579 
-588 KNGAVEKEAF
+588 EKE
-598 AHMYE
+598 
-603 AQFDAEKY
+603 DD
-611 ELMKKYF
+611 
-618 PNALNEFEK
+618 
-627 LLNGVIK
+627 

>member
-11 PQELTDLYEQLSEFI
+11 PQELTDLYDQLSEFI

-43 AEYQMYR
+43 AEYQLYR

-70 SSAAEVNRL
+70 SSAAEINRL

-91 RKMLGADKGAA
+91 RKMLGVDKGAA
-102 IPLEDNQQLQ
+102 VPLEENAQLQ

-157 DAAHMKVATGA
+157 DSAHMKVATGA

-296 PPFTYEGRKYTAY
+296 PPFTYEGRTYTAY

-333 ATGDEESFTAAS
+333 AAGDEEAFATAS
-345 IKLRRQKD
+345 IRLNRQKY

-365 TQYERTYVAGYDRRL
+365 TEYERTYVTGFNRSIAARSGVAAIKKEYKLIASTLDKSAVPSIDDFKKMLYNNSDEYKQLRHQFNEKVINSDYDDIKHL
-380 AGKTGAVTRK
+380 NGSLSDKVTR
-390 QREFEKAQMRLTEGT
+390 QW
-405 SHDIIEKTET
+405 
-415 SDFKNI
+415 
-421 ISPQNGMSKEYQTV
+421 YV
-435 LENKFSGGTADA
+435 L
-447 KRAFTRYVKH
+447 
-457 DSVADS
+457 
-463 SYDKTAHFSPV
+463 YDKKIPDMIDRNQSIEDQARQAHALRNQFRTNARDLMLNQDERKWLDKSHPNLTFEEQVDKKMSDKGMTRDEAIQDILKTAS
-474 TQKIKMNFAKD
+474 
-485 QINPKGSGTTFFH
+485 
-498 EHGHYIDYTS
+498 
-508 CEGDGYTSTKSPEF
+508 KSNKKVNEKF
-522 GKLLKSD
+522 KL
-529 FDSYVNSV
+529 
-537 MKQNHIELPAA
+537 
-548 YYKISKELSGHKQ
+548 
-561 HSVSDLFGGISGN
+561 
-574 QCVGR
+574 
-579 YRHKDLYWT
+579 
-588 KNGAVEKEAF
+588 
-598 AHMYE
+598 
-603 AQFDAEKY
+603 
-611 ELMKKYF
+611 
-618 PNALNEFEK
+618 
-627 LLNGVIK
+627 

>member
-11 PQELTDLYEQLSEFI
+11 PQELTDLYDQLSEFI

-33 IAKGAQITDT
+33 IAKGAEITDT
-43 AEYQMYR
+43 AEYQLYR
-50 ARSLGLST
+50 AKSLGLST

-70 SSAAEVNRL
+70 SSASEINRL

-91 RKMLGADKGAA
+91 RKMLGVDKGAA
-102 IPLEDNQQLQ
+102 VPLEENAQLQ

-157 DAAHMKVATGA
+157 DSAHMKVVTGV

-199 IEVAARRAILTSV
+199 IEVAARRALLTSV

-296 PPFTYEGRKYTAY
+296 PPFTYEGRTYTAY

-333 ATGDEESFTAAS
+333 AAGDEEAFATAS
-345 IKLRRQKD
+345 IRLNRQKY

-365 TQYERTYVAGYDRRL
+365 TEYERTYVTGFNRSIAARSGVAAIKKEYKLIASTLDKSAVPSIDDFKKMLYNNSDEYKQLRHQFNEKVINSDYDDIKHL
-380 AGKTGAVTRK
+380 NGSLSDKVTR
-390 QREFEKAQMRLTEGT
+390 QW
-405 SHDIIEKTET
+405 
-415 SDFKNI
+415 
-421 ISPQNGMSKEYQTV
+421 YV
-435 LENKFSGGTADA
+435 L
-447 KRAFTRYVKH
+447 
-457 DSVADS
+457 
-463 SYDKTAHFSPV
+463 YDKKIPDMIDRNQSIEDQARQAHALRNQFRTNARDLMLNQDERKWLDKSHPNLTFEEQVDKKMSDKGMTRDEAIQDILKTAS
-474 TQKIKMNFAKD
+474 
-485 QINPKGSGTTFFH
+485 
-498 EHGHYIDYTS
+498 
-508 CEGDGYTSTKSPEF
+508 KSNKKVNEKF
-522 GKLLKSD
+522 KL
-529 FDSYVNSV
+529 
-537 MKQNHIELPAA
+537 
-548 YYKISKELSGHKQ
+548 
-561 HSVSDLFGGISGN
+561 
-574 QCVGR
+574 
-579 YRHKDLYWT
+579 
-588 KNGAVEKEAF
+588 
-598 AHMYE
+598 
-603 AQFDAEKY
+603 
-611 ELMKKYF
+611 
-618 PNALNEFEK
+618 
-627 LLNGVIK
+627 

>member
-11 PQELTDLYEQLSEFI
+11 PQELTDLYDQLSEFI

-43 AEYQMYR
+43 AEYQLYR

-70 SSAAEVNRL
+70 SSAAEINRL

-102 IPLEDNQQLQ
+102 IPLEENTQLQ

-157 DAAHMKVATGA
+157 DAAHMKVVTGA

-199 IEVAARRAILTSV
+199 IEVAARRALLTSV

-274 FPIILGVSE
+274 FPILLGVSE
-283 PVYTEEELQNIDQ
+283 PTYTEEELQNIDQ
-296 PPFTYEGRKYTAY
+296 PPFTYEGRTYTAY

-333 ATGDEESFTAAS
+333 AAGDEESFTTAS

-390 QREFEKAQMRLTEGT
+390 QRAFEKVQIRLTE
-405 SHDIIEKTET
+405 DRAIIEQEKRKEQFRSDLKSGKINT
-415 SDFKNI
+415 SLDVKNQKKHI
-421 ISPQNGMSKEYQTV
+421 ISPEWKNNVRQQIKKLHDGDTKAASPKSRLFKDVTPEKLFKEYSGKGTLRLQKNSTTV
-435 LENKFSGGTADA
+435 DEFVTADYPVGITFDR
-447 KRAFTRYVKH
+447 KLQKYVRTRRFQIRYQDGGYH
-457 DSVADS
+457 L
-463 SYDKTAHFSPV
+463 FPV
-474 TQKIKMNFAKD
+474 
-485 QINPKGSGTTFFH
+485 S
-498 EHGHYIDYTS
+498 
-508 CEGDGYTSTKSPEF
+508 
-522 GKLLKSD
+522 
-529 FDSYVNSV
+529 
-537 MKQNHIELPAA
+537 
-548 YYKISKELSGHKQ
+548 
-561 HSVSDLFGGISGN
+561 
-574 QCVGR
+574 
-579 YRHKDLYWT
+579 
-588 KNGAVEKEAF
+588 EKE
-598 AHMYE
+598 
-603 AQFDAEKY
+603 DD
-611 ELMKKYF
+611 
-618 PNALNEFEK
+618 
-627 LLNGVIK
+627 